1 MPGVRQISRP
11 AAMATHIFL
20 SLVSMPSSR
29 QGIGVPPCC
38 SEKSAQR
45 QRGFPGR
52 DAPLASLMLVIGAG
66 AIGASHVTDSGFW
79 FVKESLGIPMGSMYA
94 TYTAGTTIAAVLGL
108 IGTLLLSMF
117 L

>member
-1 MPGVRQISRP
+1 
-11 AAMATHIFL
+11 
-20 SLVSMPSSR
+20 
-29 QGIGVPPCC
+29 
-38 SEKSAQR
+38 
-45 QRGFPGR
+45 
-52 DAPLASLMLVIGAG
+52 MLVIGAG

-94 TYTAGTTIAAVLGL
+94 TYTTGTTIAAVLGL

>member
-1 MPGVRQISRP
+1 
-11 AAMATHIFL
+11 
-20 SLVSMPSSR
+20 
-29 QGIGVPPCC
+29 
-38 SEKSAQR
+38 
-45 QRGFPGR
+45 
-52 DAPLASLMLVIGAG
+52 MLVIGAG

-79 FVKESLGIPMGSMYA
+79 FVKESMYA